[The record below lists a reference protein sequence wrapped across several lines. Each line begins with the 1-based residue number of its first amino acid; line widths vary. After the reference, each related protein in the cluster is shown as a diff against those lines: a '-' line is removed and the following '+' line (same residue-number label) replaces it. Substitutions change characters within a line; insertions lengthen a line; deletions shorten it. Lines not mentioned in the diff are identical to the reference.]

1 MKNSKSLG
9 VDGISID
16 FMQNFFFGM
25 GLPLLE
31 VVNSSLLT
39 ATVPSWKHALVIP
52 IPKGKVIRSPA
63 DTRPIYIFPTVLKLT
78 ENIVQNQL
86 SKYLDQHKLLAD
98 SQHGYRNRHSTE
110 TALHIVTD
118 LVMQSMDEGKI
129 YILELLD
136 LSKCFDV
143 VPHTKLLEKLSL
155 HIWD

>member
-1 MKNSKSLG
+1 M
-9 VDGISID
+9 
-16 FMQNFFFGM
+16 
-25 GLPLLE
+25 
-31 VVNSSLLT
+31 
-39 ATVPSWKHALVIP
+39 
-52 IPKGKVIRSPA
+52 
-63 DTRPIYIFPTVLKLT
+63 YIFPTVLKLT

-98 SQHGYRNRHSTE
+98 SQHGYRSRHSTE

-118 LVMQSMDEGKI
+118 LVMQSIDEGKI